1 MAASRSRRGGGE
13 DLSKFNAQR
22 LGETLS
28 QFLRTSGIADRVK
41 QMSVLED
48 WGELVGPEIAA
59 VTKPLSISHDGTIL
73 VAVQTHAWMQELTL
87 MERELLGSLNRVTGN
102 RPLQQIRWVLRRS

>member
-1 MAASRSRRGGGE
+1 MAASRSRRGSE
-13 DLSKFNAQR
+13 DQSKFSAER

-28 QFLRTSGIADRVK
+28 KFLRSSGIADRVK

-59 VTKPLSISHDGTIL
+59 VTKPISIGQDGTLL

-87 MERELLGSLNRVTGN
+87 MERELLASINRVTGN
-102 RPLQQIRWVLRRS
+102 RPLGQIRWILRRF